1 MMWQDTIIL
10 ICSLVF
16 GFLLIPQIRD
26 MYKEKTG
33 MNILSCATTFSFL
46 VVLSCV
52 YATLSLPLAGTWRR
66 YRCGGVGNNNSVVGE
81 IQITT
86 KVLT

>member
-1 MMWQDTIIL
+1 MMWQDAVIL

-26 MYKEKTG
+26 MYEEKTG

-46 VVLSCV
+46 VVLTCV
-52 YATLSLPLAGTWRR
+52 YATLSLPLAVLGGAIDAGAWAIISALSVK
-66 YRCGGVGNNNSVVGE
+66 YRS
-81 IQITT
+81 QPRS
-86 KVLT
+86 

>member
-1 MMWQDTIIL
+1 MMWQDTVIL
-10 ICSLVF
+10 ICSLIF
-16 GFLLIPQIRD
+16 GFLLIPQICD

-52 YATLSLPLAGTWRR
+52 YATLGLPLAVLGGAIDAGAWAIITASSVK
-66 YRCGGVGNNNSVVGE
+66 YRS
-81 IQITT
+81 QPRP
-86 KVLT
+86 

>member
-1 MMWQDTIIL
+1 MWQDTVIL

-16 GFLLIPQIRD
+16 GFLLIPQMRD
-26 MYKEKTG
+26 MHREKTG

-52 YATLSLPLAGTWRR
+52 YATLSLPLAVL
-66 YRCGGVGNNNSVVGE
+66 GGAIDAGAWAIITALSVKYTS
-81 IQITT
+81 QPWF
-86 KVLT
+86 

>member
-33 MNILSCATTFSFL
+33 INILSCATTFSFL

-52 YATLSLPLAGTWRR
+52 YATLSLPLAVLGGAIDAGAWAIITALSVK
-66 YRCGGVGNNNSVVGE
+66 YRS
-81 IQITT
+81 QP
-86 KVLT
+86 KS

>member
-1 MMWQDTIIL
+1 MWQDTALL

-26 MYKEKTG
+26 MYAKKAG
-33 MNILSCATTFSFL
+33 MNILSCATTFAFL

-52 YATLSLPLAGTWRR
+52 YATLSLPLAVL
-66 YRCGGVGNNNSVVGE
+66 GGVIDAVAWAIITALSVKYRS
-81 IQITT
+81 Q
-86 KVLT
+86 L